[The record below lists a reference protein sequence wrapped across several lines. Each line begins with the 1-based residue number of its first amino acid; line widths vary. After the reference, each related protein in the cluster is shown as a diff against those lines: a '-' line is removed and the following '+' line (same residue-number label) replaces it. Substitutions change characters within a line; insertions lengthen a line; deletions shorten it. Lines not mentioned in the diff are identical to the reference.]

1 MRTTTQKIR
10 LLIVVILLSGLPIG
24 SSFGAKKGGDAAAEH
39 AKKGIELTQQKQY
52 DAAVVEFTAAI
63 QADPKNARLYAS
75 RGAAL
80 RAAGMAIAGTDQG
93 NSQAKLQQALADC
106 AKAIEVAPNDFFGYM
121 ERSQVE
127 LSLYQYDAA
136 LADANKTIE
145 LKPDEPTGYKFRG
158 FAYIGLSQWDKAV
171 EDFTSAIQKKPDD
184 MQNYDKRAQ
193 AYRGLKQYDQAIADY
208 TTVLTQN
215 PNDAETLIKR
225 GFTYASKQD
234 YEKAIPDYEAALK
247 IKGEANDYE
256 TVQRLQYARAMLAAQ
271 NAPQPTPT
279 PAPTP
284 EPKGLITPLNIG
296 IALAIILIVA
306 IIIKVV
312 STRGKPEPTTSS
324 RIR

>member
-1 MRTTTQKIR
+1 MRTTTDQMR
-10 LLIVVILLSGLPIG
+10 LLIVVILLSGLSLGPV
-24 SSFGAKKGGDAAAEH
+24 FGAKKGNAAAEH
-39 AKKGIELTQQKQY
+39 ATKGIELVGQKQY
-52 DAAVVEFTAAI
+52 DAAVAEFSAAI
-63 QADPKNARLYAS
+63 QADPKNGRWYAN

-106 AKAIEVAPNDFFGYM
+106 AKAIELTPNDYFGYM

-145 LKPDEPTGYKFRG
+145 LKADEPTGYKFRG
-158 FAYIGLSQWDKAV
+158 FAYIGLTQWDKAIA
-171 EDFTSAIQKKPDD
+171 DFSSAIEKKPDD

-193 AYRGLKQYDQAIADY
+193 SYRGLKQYDQAIADY

-247 IKGEANDYE
+247 IKGESNDYE
-256 TVQRLQYARAMLAAQ
+256 TVQRLQYARSMLAAQ
-271 NAPQPTPT
+271 NAPPPTPT

-284 EPKGLITPLNIG
+284 EPRGLITPLNIG
-296 IALAIILIVA
+296 IALAVILIIA
-306 IIIKVV
+306 IVLKVV
-312 STRGKPEPTTSS
+312 STRAKTEPPTST

>member
-1 MRTTTQKIR
+1 MRITTQQIS
-10 LLIVVILLSGLPIG
+10 LLTVVILLSGVSVG
-24 SSFGAKKGGDAAAEH
+24 SVWGAKKGNAGAEH
-39 AKKGIELTQQKQY
+39 ATKGVELVQQKQY
-52 DAAVVEFTAAI
+52 DAAVAEFTAAI

-80 RAAGMAIAGTDQG
+80 RAAGMALAATDQA

-106 AKAIEVAPNDFFGYM
+106 AKAIEVTPNDFFGYM

-145 LKPDEPTGYKFRG
+145 LKADESTGYKFRG
-158 FAYIGLSQWDKAV
+158 FAYIGLSQWDKAIA
-171 EDFTSAIQKKPDD
+171 DFTSAIEKKPDD

-193 AYRGLKQYDQAIADY
+193 CYRQLKQYDPAIADY

-215 PNDAETLIKR
+215 PNDPETLIKR

-234 YEKAIPDYEAALK
+234 YEKAIADYEAALK

-271 NAPQPTPT
+271 NAPSPTPT

-284 EPKGLITPLNIG
+284 EPRGLMTPLNIG
-296 IALAIILIVA
+296 IALGLILIVA
-306 IIIKVV
+306 IIIKLV
-312 STRGKPEPTTSS
+312 STRGKTETPTSS